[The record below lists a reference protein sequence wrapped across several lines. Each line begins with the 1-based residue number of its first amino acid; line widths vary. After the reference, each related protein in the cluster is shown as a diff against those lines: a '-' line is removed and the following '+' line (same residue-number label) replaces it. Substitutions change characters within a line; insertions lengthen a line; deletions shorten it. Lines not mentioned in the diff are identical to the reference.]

1 MQRVVSGSDSFI
13 FPWTECARHPNSASF
28 INLYFR
34 SDSSFHLSHDCCIFT
49 AVLTNHNYK
58 SSSESLVHYWH
69 GSSSHMTDD
78 AIITGDKKRASGRH
92 ATYNQLNVNPDS
104 VMYRPDGVTLHF
116 IPLLSR
122 KRVSWS
128 MCVPA
133 LEQGYVMD
141 MISEQTESENAF
153 SECSDVDAV
162 AI

>member
-1 MQRVVSGSDSFI
+1 
-13 FPWTECARHPNSASF
+13 
-28 INLYFR
+28 
-34 SDSSFHLSHDCCIFT
+34 
-49 AVLTNHNYK
+49 
-58 SSSESLVHYWH
+58 
-69 GSSSHMTDD
+69 MTDD